1 MKISEQTYQQL
12 NELLRK
18 SFDCNARADNLAYNL
33 DYAVYP
39 NIQEVYHH
47 KFAHKFPE
55 LADVI
60 SELMIKLNARPIRKQ
75 IGGYAE
81 VFETPLKVFEENDKM
96 AEEYRR
102 EIYKT
107 IDIADLN
114 EDYEVR
120 IAIEDFLLKFLP
132 YVKQSDIWLNKAK
145 QYKNEPWQFDIHFK
159 ELTTLI

>member
-1 MKISEQTYQQL
+1 MKISEATYNQL
-12 NELLRK
+12 NELLML

-33 DYAVYP
+33 DYSLYP
-39 NIQEVYHH
+39 NIQEIYHH
-47 KFAHKFPE
+47 KIAHKFPE
-55 LADVI
+55 LADII

-75 IGGYAE
+75 IGGYIE
-81 VFETPLKVFEENDKM
+81 VYDAPLKVFEENDKM
-96 AEEYRR
+96 MEEYRR

-107 IDIADLN
+107 IDVADLN

-132 YVKQSDIWLNKAK
+132 YVKQSDIWLDKAK
-145 QYKNEPWQFDIHFK
+145 QYEKAPWQFDVHFK

>member
-75 IGGYAE
+75 IGGYIE

-145 QYKNEPWQFDIHFK
+145 QYENEPWQFDIHFK